1 VSFVKS
7 GLKSGIRPLPGQYR
21 VGTLEKGL
29 NVLELLENTPRPLT
43 IQEISSVTDIQRV
56 AVFRLLC
63 TLEHRGYVE
72 RLSDKKYRATARRR
86 RARVGYCAPLSGSPF
101 RVDVAASVRSAV
113 ERANLELLVLDTPEG
128 GPDVSLKNSQRLV
141 DARVDVAILFQPAE
155 WVGHTMADCL
165 QHAGVP
171 FISIEIPLAGG
182 IYFGANNFHAG
193 RLAGQVLAKFAA
205 ENWKGNYDRVVLV
218 ESSLAS
224 TTVPARLAGVLV
236 GLQDRLGPVEKSR
249 VIHLDG
255 RSHSEHSRDAVAAFL
270 QGRRRNERL
279 LIGCFNDPAAMGAL
293 EAVRA
298 AGREKDVAIVGQNA
312 TAESRKEIRNP
323 HSRFIASIA
332 YFPERYGERLV
343 RVVSALYNREPVAPA
358 VYTEHLV
365 IDSHNVEK
373 FYRGK

>member
-1 VSFVKS
+1 
-7 GLKSGIRPLPGQYR
+7 

-29 NVLELLENTPRPLT
+29 NILELLEKGSRPLS
-43 IQEISSVTDIQRV
+43 IQEIAVATKIQRA

-72 RLSDKKYRATARRR
+72 RLSDKKYRASARRR
-86 RARVGYCAPLSGSPF
+86 RTRVGYCAPLSGSPF
-101 RVDVAASVRSAV
+101 RVDVAASVKSAV

-128 GPDVSLKNSQRLV
+128 DQETSLKNAQRLV
-141 DARVDVAILFQPAE
+141 DAGADVAILFQPAE

-165 QHAGVP
+165 QRAGVP
-171 FISIEIPLAGG
+171 FISIEIPLQGG
-182 IYFGANNFHAG
+182 IYFGANNYHAG
-193 RLAGQVLAKFAA
+193 RLAGQVLARFAA
-205 ENWKGNYDRVVLV
+205 ENWKGKYDRIVLV

-236 GLQDRLGPVEKSR
+236 GLHDRLAPVDKSR

-255 RSHSEHSRDAVAAFL
+255 RSHLEHTRDAMAAFL
-270 QGRRRNERL
+270 AGRRRSERL

-298 AGREKDVAIVGQNA
+298 AGREQDVAIVGQNA
-312 TAESRKEIRNP
+312 TAESREEIRNQ

-332 YFPERYGERLV
+332 YFPERYGEKLV
-343 RVVSALYNREPVAPA
+343 RVVNALYNREPVAPA

-373 FYRGK
+373 FYGGK